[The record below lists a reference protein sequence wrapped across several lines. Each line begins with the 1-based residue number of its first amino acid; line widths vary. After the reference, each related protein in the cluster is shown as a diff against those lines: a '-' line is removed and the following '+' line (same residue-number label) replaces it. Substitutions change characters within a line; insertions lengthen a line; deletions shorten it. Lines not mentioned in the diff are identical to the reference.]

1 MLDSELLAPA
11 GNYLSAYSALLAGAD
26 AIYLGGKNFSA
37 RMASQNFTDD
47 ELIKIVVLAHL
58 LKKKVYVTMNTLL
71 FQDEFLSAYEY
82 AKFAYKNA
90 HKLCESQKLLNG
102 VYGYE

>member
-47 ELIKIVVLAHL
+47 ELIKIVV
-58 LKKKVYVTMNTLL
+58 
-71 FQDEFLSAYEY
+71 F
-82 AKFAYKNA
+82 
-90 HKLCESQKLLNG
+90 C
-102 VYGYE
+102 